1 MSNKFKDID
10 IKSNTY
16 YFLDD
21 VINIKNF
28 GPNDIKTDEKS
39 YKYVLIY
46 YIGHKTIKV
55 SKYLEINTVNPLYL
69 IMNKVN
75 G

>member
-1 MSNKFKDID
+1 MSSKFKDID

-16 YFLDD
+16 YFFDD
-21 VINIKNF
+21 VINIKKF

-75 G
+75 Q

>member
-1 MSNKFKDID
+1 MRNKFKDID
-10 IKSNTY
+10 IKSNAY

-39 YKYVLIY
+39 YKYILIY
-46 YIGHKTIKV
+46 YIGHVTIKV

-75 G
+75 E